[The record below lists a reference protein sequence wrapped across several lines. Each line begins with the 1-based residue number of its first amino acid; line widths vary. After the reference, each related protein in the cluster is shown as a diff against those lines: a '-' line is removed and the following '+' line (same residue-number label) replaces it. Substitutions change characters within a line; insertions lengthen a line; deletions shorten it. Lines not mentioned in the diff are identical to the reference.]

1 MIAVFRL
8 ADLVEAPIKPSS
20 GRRRGRC
27 PETAM
32 CLKPNTAAQER
43 DDNTAKLKEQRLNK
57 EAIDH
62 ETAAAAPP
70 KPKAKTRV
78 IP

>member
-1 MIAVFRL
+1 
-8 ADLVEAPIKPSS
+8 
-20 GRRRGRC
+20 
-27 PETAM
+27 M

-43 DDNTAKLKEQRLNK
+43 DDNPAKLKEQRLNK